1 VLDFY
6 YLCIELKKV
15 CTIFLLVLFLL
26 NVLGFYGVFLGLQF
40 KYAQEANDQ
49 LDDELYSSDDAMTF
63 RIPLTV
69 PYSTDHQDY
78 ERVSGEFEHDG
89 DVYRLVKQKL
99 FRDTLYIVCV
109 KDIKTK
115 KINQALVDYVK
126 TFSDK
131 PVNSKQHSGKQV
143 PSFMKDY
150 VTTGMSVESQ
160 SSGWKK
166 TVGYGNFTRYYLSYH
181 TSRIK
186 HPPKHDPFL

>member
-1 VLDFY
+1 M
-6 YLCIELKKV
+6 KKF
-15 CTIFLLVLFLL
+15 CTIIMLVLFLL

-49 LDDELYSSDDAMTF
+49 LDAEQYSNADAVTF

-89 DVYRLVKQKL
+89 EVYRLVKQKL

-109 KDIKTK
+109 KDNESK

-131 PVNSKQHSGKQV
+131 PVNAKQHNGKQV
-143 PSFMKDY
+143 LSFIKDY
-150 VTTGMSVESQ
+150 VTTGVSVESQ
-160 SSGWKK
+160 SSGWYK
-166 TVGYGNFTRYYLSYH
+166 TFRYEDVTRHYLSLPS
-181 TSRIK
+181 SRIK
-186 HPPKHDPFL
+186 YPPRNNPFL